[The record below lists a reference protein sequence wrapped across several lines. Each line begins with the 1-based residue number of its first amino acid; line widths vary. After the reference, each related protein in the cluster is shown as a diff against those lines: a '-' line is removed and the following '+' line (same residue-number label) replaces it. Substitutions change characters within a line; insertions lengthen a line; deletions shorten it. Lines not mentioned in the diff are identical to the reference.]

1 MGGGLKIITETSSYK
16 KDYLNVDCLFP
27 TEVKKNSLGWERKG
41 FVLLKAKHKA

>member
-27 TEVKKNSLGWERKG
+27 TVVKKFTGVGGERIRAVESKT
-41 FVLLKAKHKA
+41 

>member
-27 TEVKKNSLGWERKG
+27 TVVKKIHWGGRGKDSCC
-41 FVLLKAKHKA
+41 